1 MGTRYFDWSIVTAT
15 EREIEP
21 GRIWEGNSREQIR
34 KGNRNAWWGEVNY
47 LHVCFGALSLS
58 EGWLNVLAISNRT
71 KENTNTVEY
80 FARLI
85 KYDFDGVT
93 ASNEDTVIN

>member
-1 MGTRYFDWSIVTAT
+1 MY
-15 EREIEP
+15 
-21 GRIWEGNSREQIR
+21 
-34 KGNRNAWWGEVNY
+34 
-47 LHVCFGALSLS
+47 VCFRALSLS

-85 KYDFDGVT
+85 KYDFDGVK